1 MRVEM
6 KKRMLKKYPDR
17 AQFTEAAA
25 TTIAQATE
33 GESSSAPVTPEPKS
47 KPQPKKRAPRNA
59 TPGPPVRASDRVTRN
74 SRSRSNT
81 PQEVEEIE

>member
-1 MRVEM
+1 MREEM

-17 AQFTEAAA
+17 AQATEAA
-25 TTIAQATE
+25 TIAQTTE

-47 KPQPKKRAPRNA
+47 KPQPKKKAPRNA

-81 PQEVEEIE
+81 PQEVAEIK